1 MKRNAKFL
9 KQQKIFVG
17 GLATG
22 LVALFV
28 YLSIIIAQ
36 DIPAGKFVPD
46 VHYIELDKPYQ
57 ARGNK
62 IEVVEFFSYACIV
75 CYRFDPL
82 INTWAKENEN
92 IIRFRRSPLSGNETW
107 RRMAHHYYALERL
120 DALEDKH
127 EHFFYAV
134 HEKNLNIS
142 SPARLT
148 KWTKEASIIGY
159 EQAVDSNFVKS
170 KVKSADQLAR
180 RLKIASVPALLVN
193 GRYVITISDKVGT
206 TRMLE
211 ILDFLVKK
219 DLNLTSS
226 VQSSIN

>member
-1 MKRNAKFL
+1 M
-9 KQQKIFVG
+9 
-17 GLATG
+17 
-22 LVALFV
+22 
-28 YLSIIIAQ
+28 
-36 DIPAGKFVPD
+36 
-46 VHYIELDKPYQ
+46 
-57 ARGNK
+57 
-62 IEVVEFFSYACIV
+62 
-75 CYRFDPL
+75 
-82 INTWAKENEN
+82 
-92 IIRFRRSPLSGNETW
+92 
-107 RRMAHHYYALERL
+107 
-120 DALEDKH
+120 
-127 EHFFYAV
+127 

-211 ILDFLVKK
+211 ILDFLVTR
-219 DLNLTSS
+219 DLNMTSS
-226 VQSSIN
+226 VQSSAN